1 MKRKKIELVYISN
14 EGYAGFN
21 INGKYYEYRIDSGY
35 IPQLRS
41 NSRKPGKALNLCKQ
55 RGSLIKKEE
64 S

>member
-1 MKRKKIELVYISN
+1 MRKKIELVYISS

-21 INGKYYEYRIDSGY
+21 ISGKYYEYRIDSGY
-35 IPQLRS
+35 ISQLRL

-55 RGSLIKKEE
+55 RGKLIKKEE